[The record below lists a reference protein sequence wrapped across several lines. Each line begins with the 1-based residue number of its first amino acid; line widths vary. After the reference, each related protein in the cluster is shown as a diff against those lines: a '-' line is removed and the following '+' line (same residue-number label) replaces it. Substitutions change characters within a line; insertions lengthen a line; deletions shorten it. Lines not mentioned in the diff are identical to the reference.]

1 MILWEQMNQGNACDV
16 VPVGEGRRDQMFLK
30 KQDLT
35 RKKKQNFLLVRSTY
49 SLVFIKKK
57 ISGMSC
63 TDLDGSGKGMYKRLS
78 YTLLMENNY
87 KKQVEKNGTEF
98 TLFLTNL

>member
-1 MILWEQMNQGNACDV
+1 
-16 VPVGEGRRDQMFLK
+16 MFLK

-35 RKKKQNFLLVRSTY
+35 RKKKQNFLSVRSTY

-63 TDLDGSGKGMYKRLS
+63 TDLDGSGKVLTELPFGSIGTFLIIKTDLR
-78 YTLLMENNY
+78 
-87 KKQVEKNGTEF
+87 NGF
-98 TLFLTNL
+98 NFLELCISVRHHSN